1 MHANHPIRHL
11 NRSGGESW
19 LGLIDGVYSIAM
31 TLIAIELPELIK
43 SLLEISSAATSRSSI
58 IAITSFEFIAYTAT
72 FIVLYELWSYHKSI
86 LQLAG
91 IRHQIQ
97 NLINSLIL
105 AITCLSAGNII
116 LILKNK
122 TTVAL
127 EILRLKTNQKQL
139 WDLVVGTTTTHQG
152 LAIANFLMV
161 AAMFF
166 LMGLLARWSRKDQ
179 DPGSD
184 HAIALRS
191 LELGTRWRAV
201 CFLVFL
207 LTWTPLL
214 IGHTLPL
221 VPPVVL
227 ALGYILANQIL
238 YPLIQH
244 RRRL

>member
-11 NRSGGESW
+11 NRGGGESW

-43 SLLEISSAATSRSSI
+43 SLFEISSAATSRSSI
-58 IAITSFEFIAYTAT
+58 IAITSYEFIAYTAT
-72 FIVLYELWSYHKSI
+72 FLLLYELWSYHKSI
-86 LQLAG
+86 LRLAG

-97 NLINSLIL
+97 SLINSIIL
-105 AITCLSAGNII
+105 AITCLGAGNII
-116 LILKNK
+116 LILNTK

-127 EILRLKTNQKQL
+127 EDLRLKTNQKQL
-139 WDLVVGTTTTHQG
+139 FQDWVGTHHE
-152 LAIANFLMV
+152 LAIATFVMI

-179 DPGSD
+179 TPGSD

-201 CFLVFL
+201 CYLVFL

-221 VPPVVL
+221 VPPAVL
-227 ALGYILANQIL
+227 VLGYILANQIL
-238 YPLIQH
+238 YPLIEH

>member
-11 NRSGGESW
+11 NRGGGESW

-43 SLLEISSAATSRSSI
+43 SLFEISSAATSRSSI
-58 IAITSFEFIAYTAT
+58 IAITSYEFIAYTAT
-72 FIVLYELWSYHKSI
+72 FLLLYELWSYHKSI
-86 LQLAG
+86 LRLAG

-97 NLINSLIL
+97 SLINSIIL
-105 AITCLSAGNII
+105 AITCLGAGNII
-116 LILKNK
+116 LILNTK

-127 EILRLKTNQKQL
+127 EDLRLKTNQKQL
-139 WDLVVGTTTTHQG
+139 FQDWVGTHHE
-152 LAIANFLMV
+152 LAIATFVMI
-161 AAMFF
+161 ATMFF

-179 DPGSD
+179 TPGSD

-201 CFLVFL
+201 CYLVFL

-221 VPPVVL
+221 VPPAVL
-227 ALGYILANQIL
+227 VLGYILANQIL
-238 YPLIQH
+238 YPLIEH